1 MPLVFQATGWN
12 HGVYVG
18 SAMASET
25 TAAATGAVGQVRR
38 DPMAMLPFC
47 GYNMADY
54 FEHWL
59 KTAERDGAKL
69 PKIFLV
75 NWFRK
80 DDEGNFVWP
89 GFGDNIR
96 VLEWIFRRCD
106 GDGETV
112 DTPIGR
118 VPAEGEI
125 DAEGTKVSADDMRL
139 LLEVDPE
146 AVKAQLPQV
155 EEHLARF
162 GDRLPDQLQK
172 QLKALKER
180 LA

>member
-1 MPLVFQATGWN
+1 MSV
-12 HGVYVG
+12 
-18 SAMASET
+18 EK
-25 TAAATGAVGQVRR
+25 TAAADGQVGELRF

-59 KTAERDGAKL
+59 KVAERDGADL
-69 PKIFLV
+69 PKVFLV

-89 GFGDNIR
+89 GFGENIR

-106 GDGETV
+106 GEGETV
-112 DTPIGR
+112 DTAIGR

-125 DAEGTKVSADDMRL
+125 DAEGIVSDEDMRL

-146 AVKAQLPQV
+146 AVRAQLPQV

-162 GDRLPDQLQK
+162 GDRLPDKLQDQLE
-172 QLKALKER
+172 ALKQR

>member
-1 MPLVFQATGWN
+1 
-12 HGVYVG
+12 
-18 SAMASET
+18 
-25 TAAATGAVGQVRR
+25 
-38 DPMAMLPFC
+38 MLPFC

-54 FEHWL
+54 FGYWL
-59 KTAERDGAKL
+59 RIAERGGAKL

-80 DDEGNFVWP
+80 NDDGNFAWP
-89 GFGDNIR
+89 GFGENIR
-96 VLEWIFRRCD
+96 VLEWVFRRV
-106 GDGETV
+106 DGEGKVV

-125 DAEGTKVSADDMRL
+125 DIEGTSLSEEDMRL

-146 AVKAQLPQV
+146 AVKEQLPQV

-162 GDRLPDQLQK
+162 GDRLPDDLQGQLET
-172 QLKALKER
+172 LKER
-180 LA
+180 LR

>member
-1 MPLVFQATGWN
+1 MSV
-12 HGVYVG
+12 
-18 SAMASET
+18 EK
-25 TAAATGAVGQVRR
+25 TAAADGAVGELRF

-54 FEHWL
+54 FGHWL
-59 KTAERDGAKL
+59 KTGEREGAQL

-80 DDEGNFVWP
+80 DDDGNFVWP

-96 VLEWIFRRCD
+96 VLEWVFRRIN
-106 GDGETV
+106 GEGEAV

-125 DAEGTKVSADDMRL
+125 DIEGTNLSADDMRL

-146 AVKAQLPQV
+146 AVASQLPQV

-162 GDRLPDQLQK
+162 GGSLPDQLQA
-172 QLKALKER
+172 QLEALKQR
-180 LA
+180 LG